1 MLDERVDLARKPSR
15 LQKLPLRLPHRA
27 LVPRAPPG
35 VLLPRTE
42 RKLVPTE
49 TSTPPLPPPA
59 PDPVEQLERLADLLD
74 RGLLSRDEFEHKK
87 RELLG
92 F

>member
-1 MLDERVDLARKPSR
+1 
-15 LQKLPLRLPHRA
+15 
-27 LVPRAPPG
+27 
-35 VLLPRTE
+35 LPRTE